1 MASRNITTVFT
12 VKGENEYKKKI
23 SDINRSLKT
32 MRSEMKLT
40 DKAFEGNDES
50 LEALGQKYDILKRT
64 YETQQKKVE
73 EIESALKYSEDA
85 LAGFVSRGEDL
96 TSQLA
101 ALSDKINSIKDSG
114 EDSLGEMEELLKQ
127 KETLER
133 NLKGNTESEEKFRM
147 FSDNWQTQLN
157 NAKSD
162 LLDTKRALDDTSD
175 SLDEARKKAD
185 EFGDGAEGAGEDAE
199 KMAEKTN
206 TSLETIA
213 TMAATLGLEKIF
225 SGISDAIKSCLD
237 ASTEFET
244 AFTGVYKTV
253 DGTTEQFEDIKAGIK
268 DLAREIPVSTTEIA
282 GVAESA
288 GQLGISAENILDF
301 TEVMIKLGT
310 ATNLSSVEGASAL
323 AKFANITKMSS
334 DDYGRLG
341 STIVD
346 LGNNFA
352 TTERDIVEMATRLA
366 STGAVLGLSEAQILA
381 IATALSSVG
390 IEAEAG
396 GSAFSKLLKNVA
408 VGVAGY
414 PKIPNI
420 LEESGLTIEELKKLA
435 LEGGADF
442 KAVANPLGY
451 STKQL
456 QDIVDGYT
464 MLENMGE
471 LTGRTADQFVNA
483 WKAAPLE
490 ALNDFINALGQV
502 DENDGGAIQILEDL
516 GIKEVRMSNATLSL
530 ASSNNILTRALN
542 AAEEAWDSNTA
553 LNEEASRA
561 YSTTASKEQL
571 LKNNTEQLK
580 QAIGDDFITTL
591 SPALDVLTSL
601 AGSVTDAAEDSPALS
616 SSLAGIGSGLGTIAG
631 AASAAG
637 VIKAIASG
645 IKLIGDGAAS
655 AVTGTGIFA
664 GLIAAAYTYHENV
677 TKLPEDTQNLISS
690 SERIIDSISYARD
703 AYQDAGNDAE
713 IMRDKVGK
721 LTDKLF
727 ELSDKMQKTPADE
740 AIIKDC
746 VDRLNSYLPGLGLTW
761 DSVTGSINLSR
772 DAIYEFAEAAGE
784 MDKLERIRDYMSE
797 LSGKKLDLEINSGL
811 LENELKD
818 AEDALRKAQD
828 ALKGANSRG
837 MLYNLMANFNPNVKS
852 VNDYS
857 NEVDAAMRR
866 VSELRDQ
873 LKENKITEEEAEREL
888 ESIKQ
893 LYNTETVEY
902 YTSKLADLN
911 SELSDLRSDYGELAE
926 VEGLSINSWQM
937 TDKDFESAI
946 SGISDETKKKLLE
959 LRDELKNLAAVLNDT
974 KAEAERA
981 YKSGAEVGSSYGQGL
996 VDGAERSTKQLKQ
1009 VSHNL
1014 HSVLEE
1020 EGKETLDIHSPSR
1033 KARELGENWGE
1044 GLILGL
1050 KDRYAAVKTASD
1062 ELSGGI
1068 LAGMARNALSGISKA
1083 SAVSGERVSL
1093 PSVSS
1098 SGERENVFRAD
1109 VPIILQLDGNVLS
1122 RTVSRIQ
1129 WRDDRLS
1136 SRARGG

>member
-40 DKAFEGNDES
+40 DKAFAGNDES

-73 EIESALKYSEDA
+73 EIESALKYSKDA

-101 ALSDKINSIKDSG
+101 ALSDKINSIKNSG

-253 DGTTEQFEDIKAGIK
+253 DGTTEQFEDIKTGIK

-288 GQLGISAENILDF
+288 GQLGISAENILAF

-396 GSAFSKLLKNVA
+396 GSAFSKLLKNIA
-408 VGVAGY
+408 TSVAGY
-414 PKIPNI
+414 YKVPEIVEQSGRDM
-420 LEESGLTIEELKKLA
+420 EEWKKLA
-435 LEGGADF
+435 LQGGLSI
-442 KAVANPLGY
+442 KGPANEIGY
-451 STKQL
+451 TTTQMHE
-456 QDIVDGYT
+456 IIDGYT
-464 MLENMGE
+464 MLEEMGE
-471 LTGRTADQFVNA
+471 LTGRSVEQFVKA
-483 WKAAPLE
+483 WDANPLE

-690 SERIIDSISYARD
+690 SERIIESISYARD

-713 IMRDKVGK
+713 IMQDKVGK
-721 LTDKLF
+721 LTEKLF

-784 MDKLERIRDYMSE
+784 IDKLERIRDYMSE
-797 LSGKKLDLEINSGL
+797 LSGKKLDLEISGL

-818 AEDALRKAQD
+818 AEDALRDAQD
-828 ALKGANSRG
+828 ALEGANSRG

-911 SELSDLRSDYGELAE
+911 SELSDLRSVYGELAE

-946 SGISDETKKKLLE
+946 SGISEETKKKLLE

-1050 KDRYAAVKTASD
+1050 KDRYVAVKTASD